1 MALALEH
8 FFCCL
13 DLKLGGIIM
22 AWWGMVISAISIV
35 SCVLA
40 LIAGDRGG
48 YINYLPLHV
57 VTSNGLIS
65 AILTILILVI
75 YFYFSYQLLLGA
87 QGVSWMWLI
96 IVINEILIWAI
107 NLCRAML
114 DKWLDISSFTVLWS
128 CCSFSQLSIVSTVS
142 LVQFSI
148 CIFGFVCIHSMWN
161 LEVAP
166 SSENFEHTKNV
177 HYIFFL

>member
-1 MALALEH
+1 MALALEY

-48 YINYLPLHV
+48 YTNYLPFHV
-57 VTSNGLIS
+57 ITSNGLIS
-65 AILTILILVI
+65 GLLTLLILVI

-87 QGVSWMWLI
+87 QSVSFKFQSVNHQIYFCDLRYFI
-96 IVINEILIWAI
+96 IQDYDAMEILFLISTFV
-107 NLCRAML
+107 LFRETPH
-114 DKWLDISSFTVLWS
+114 KWSDISSF
-128 CCSFSQLSIVSTVS
+128 
-142 LVQFSI
+142 
-148 CIFGFVCIHSMWN
+148 M
-161 LEVAP
+161 A
-166 SSENFEHTKNV
+166 
-177 HYIFFL
+177 